1 MCDNEDGAANLFQPV
16 VMPLPAKRL
25 CAWLGIEYGV
35 PGIPKLDLFVGNF
48 YLVERLFRLFWIRR
62 WR

>member
-1 MCDNEDGAANLFQPV
+1 MGTVGVQDHIIHGHASNFCGSTCDNEDDAVKLLRPV

-35 PGIPKLDLFVGNF
+35 PRITSG
-48 YLVERLFRLFWIRR
+48 
-62 WR
+62 